1 MSLSRRQLVRIA
13 NTVRDQL
20 LRLKEN
26 RRWQVP
32 GKLEGVV
39 RSRRWI
45 EGILRKLKLCEGRAW
60 RGAAKRLI
68 GQIAPG
74 LREIPHHVREL
85 ELVVQACHVSVPR
98 VSEIYKELVQ
108 TDEEFGQLRYYADND
123 VLAVST
129 EPIELED
136 VQLGTFEIQLQ
147 LASLADIQSYN
158 VYRVIA
164 LDPHPAASNEVVTHP
179 HVNDERL
186 CAGDAGAVINMSLT
200 TGRICDF
207 FLLVRSVLTHYNPD
221 SPYVALEKWD
231 GVPCYECG
239 YVASVEDT
247 YWCTSCENS
256 FCSECSSFC
265 RSCDETLCVTCLE
278 SCEACEESFCPSCL
292 RECSNCDRPI
302 CSSCQE
308 EQQCPCIEENKEN
321 ENDSG
326 NAETTEATET
336 EQPNADAIE
345 AA

>member
-1 MSLSRRQLVRIA
+1 MSLSKRQLVRIGNA
-13 NTVRDQL
+13 VRDQL

-26 RRWQVP
+26 RQWQVP
-32 GKLEGVV
+32 GKLAGVV

-68 GQIAPG
+68 SQIAPG

-85 ELVVQACHVSVPR
+85 ELVVQACRVNVPR
-98 VSEIYKELVQ
+98 VSDIYKELLQ
-108 TDEEFGQLRYYADND
+108 ADEEFGQLRYYTEND

-129 EPIELED
+129 DLIELEGI
-136 VQLGTFEIQLQ
+136 QLGCFEIQLQ

-158 VYRVIA
+158 VYRVVA
-164 LDPHPAASNEVVTHP
+164 LDPHPAASNELVTHP

-221 SPYVALEKWD
+221 SPYVALEKWH

-239 YVASVEDT
+239 FVASEEDV
-247 YWCTSCENS
+247 YWCISCENS
-256 FCSECSSFC
+256 LCSECSSYC
-265 RSCDETLCVTCLE
+265 RKCEETVCLACLE
-278 SCEACEESFCPSCL
+278 TCGACEELICSSCMARCP
-292 RECSNCDRPI
+292 NCDRPI
-302 CSSCQE
+302 CVTCQK
-308 EQQCPCIEENKEN
+308 EQQCPCIEENEEN
-321 ENDSG
+321 QNDSE
-326 NAETTEATET
+326 NAEGKEEAEA
-336 EQPNADAIE
+336 EQPEANAIE